1 MDSVLQRDG
10 RRDRG
15 GGLKTKKKKRKMK
28 TKRGQRMVRTDT
40 ETKRDIE
47 RVLKS
52 KTEIGFAVENHQ
64 GVRSHRE
71 WEKFGLSFLSCSECL
86 FTPDVCIKY

>member
-1 MDSVLQRDG
+1 M
-10 RRDRG
+10 
-15 GGLKTKKKKRKMK
+15 KKKKRKMK